1 MNADE
6 RPRPEHVPTSN
17 TMPMLGLGTW
27 ENADYDQCV
36 KSVRTAIDTGYRHID
51 TAQIYRNEEAV
62 GEGIATA
69 DTDRDELF
77 LATKVW
83 ISNLNPTA
91 VRESTRASLDRL
103 GVETVDLLYVH
114 WPAGE
119 YEPAATLGALE
130 AVFEAGLTRRI
141 GVSNFEPNHLD
152 RARELCDVPVFANQI
167 EIHPYLPQE
176 ALRAYADRTE
186 IELVAYSPLARGAV
200 LDDPTL
206 TAIAADHDASAAQVA
221 LAWLRS
227 LGITP
232 IPKATS
238 PAHIRDNWA
247 SLTVD
252 LTAEEIARIN
262 AIDRTDRRV
271 HPDFAPAAWD

>member
-6 RPRPEHVPTSN
+6 RPRPKHVPTASA
-17 TMPMLGLGTW
+17 MPMLGLGTW
-27 ENADYDQCV
+27 ENTNYDQCV
-36 KSVRTAIDTGYRHID
+36 RSVRTAIDTGYRHID

-83 ISNLNPTA
+83 ISNLDPAA

-119 YEPAATLGALE
+119 YEPAATLGAFE
-130 AVFEAGLTRRI
+130 AVVEAGLTRRI
-141 GVSNFEPNHLD
+141 GVSNFEPHHLD
-152 RARELCDVPVFANQI
+152 RARELCDAPVFANQI

-186 IELVAYSPLARGAV
+186 VELVAYSPLARGAV

-227 LGITP
+227 LGVTA

-252 LTAEEIARIN
+252 LTAEEMARID
-262 AIDRTDRRV
+262 AIERTDRRV
-271 HPDFAPAAWD
+271 HPDFAPTAWN